1 MIHYRQGDL
10 LTTNDEYI
18 IHGVNCRG
26 VMNAGLAKTIREKW
40 PVVYCRYME
49 MIKRFNKDDVPDDE
63 RLSSFQI
70 VEISDPRNRPTHV
83 INFFSQTTYGH
94 NGRFVSYDAL
104 DEGLAALAVELR
116 KRKVKSISI
125 PKIGSGLGGGNWK
138 VIEQIIMTQ
147 YHRFQEQIQRMGYGN
162 MTKTKEK
169 YKCPCCD
176 GKGTFYLEG
185 NIYQNGGVVPCLICN
200 NKGWLTEEEQAEVD
214 EVRKEFNEIIQGDPP
229 RSGIF
234 SKRLKNDARR
244 PAYLPDAPLFHLPVR
259 AIRFTGRSAISP
271 VRSVAKSRQDRNRP
285 AMSVLFLWRVR

>member
-138 VIEQIIMTQ
+138 VIEQIID
-147 YHRFQEQIQRMGYGN
+147 HRFQDFNVWVWEYEQRRSTSARAVTAREAI
-162 MTKTKEK
+162 
-169 YKCPCCD
+169 
-176 GKGTFYLEG
+176 
-185 NIYQNGGVVPCLICN
+185 I
-200 NKGWLTEEEQAEVD
+200 
-214 EVRKEFNEIIQGDPP
+214 RKEISIIMVESLLVIFVVKQG
-229 RSGIF
+229 G
-234 SKRLKNDARR
+234 
-244 PAYLPDAPLFHLPVR
+244 
-259 AIRFTGRSAISP
+259 
-271 VRSVAKSRQDRNRP
+271 
-285 AMSVLFLWRVR
+285 